1 MIKLYYK
8 TGCDKCLI
16 CKNNLH
22 RYNIQY
28 EPINLSEKERVEE
41 RKRFRAMGINYL
53 PVMELDNGKI
63 VTDCSEESI
72 LDLIR
77 FGDLNE
83 KERNN
88 KTSTN

>member
-1 MIKLYYK
+1 
-8 TGCDKCLI
+8 
-16 CKNNLH
+16 
-22 RYNIQY
+22 
-28 EPINLSEKERVEE
+28 
-41 RKRFRAMGINYL
+41 MGINYL